1 MSYQLNKTDGT
12 LLTDLIDGQI
22 DTNSTNLV
30 LVGRNYTG
38 YGEFLTK
45 TLLNY

>member
-12 LLTDLIDGQI
+12 ILTDLIDGQI
-22 DTNSTNLV
+22 DTTTTNLV

-38 YGEFLTK
+38 YGEYF
-45 TLLNY
+45 N

>member
-22 DTNSTNLV
+22 DTSSTNLV
-30 LVGRNYTG
+30 LVGRNIADMVSI
-38 YGEFLTK
+38 LTK
-45 TLLNY
+45 TL